1 MTTAWVRPYM
11 KLTEF
16 LGAVLGPDYEV
27 VLHDLGN
34 EDKSIIAIA
43 NGHVSG
49 RTIGAPLTS
58 MALQTIVNHSHDT
71 PDFRLNY
78 VGVAGDKLLRSS
90 TLYVKDEAGALV
102 GLLCI
107 NFDDSR
113 YRDISDRLLKLRHP
127 DVFVETNF
135 VFNAEMSAP
144 RPRPGS
150 GDSESLHSSLP
161 EVTDYLLTEALARR
175 GGDRRLTHRDKLAL
189 VEALD
194 ARGVFLMKGAV
205 RHVADR
211 LGVSQT
217 TVYRY
222 LSQLGDRASPDTD

>member
-1 MTTAWVRPYM
+1 MTPSWMRPYL

-27 VLHDLGN
+27 VLHDLGH

-58 MALQTIVNHSHDT
+58 MILQAIVNHSHDT

-78 VGVAGDKLLRSS
+78 VGLAGDKLLRCS
-90 TLYVKDEAGALV
+90 TLFIRDEAGALV
-102 GLLCI
+102 GLMCV

-113 YRDISDRLLKLRHP
+113 YRELSDRLLKLRHP
-127 DVFVETNF
+127 DIFVETNF
-135 VFNAEMSAP
+135 VFNDELSATVANP
-144 RPRPGS
+144 TAAGR
-150 GDSESLHSSLP
+150 ESLHATLP
-161 EVTDYLLTEALARR
+161 DVTDYLLTEALTRR
-175 GGDRRLTHRDKLAL
+175 AGNRLSHRDKLAL

-194 ARGVFLMKGAV
+194 AKGVFLMKGAV
-205 RHVADR
+205 RHVAER

-222 LSQLGDRASPDTD
+222 LAQVGDKAGASAP